1 MFESHVFD
9 PTNPPPAKLRCPKC
23 GVSMFLSQIDPTDKA
38 DHDERTYECAE
49 CDYFEKM
56 VVQFR

>member
-9 PTNPPPAKLRCPKC
+9 PTNPSPAQLRCPKC
-23 GVSMFLSQIDPTDKA
+23 GASMFLSQIDPTDKA
-38 DHDERTYECAE
+38 GQDERTFECSECA
-49 CDYFEKM
+49 YSEKI